1 VKREPVQQG
10 PGIAEIKRGAPGGQL
25 HFKDIAPEDNWLV
38 PGAQRRHETA
48 GKRQRK
54 SPGRRALLPQDVSHE
69 KTPGTPSASRARLL
83 RLVGQPPEEV
93 VEDTGEGF
101 GRIEN
106 QMVVDARHGDQ
117 RGLGNGREH
126 PVCQLLRHDG

>member
-1 VKREPVQQG
+1 MKREPVQQG
-10 PGIAEIKRGAPGGQL
+10 PGIDEIKRGAPGGQR
-25 HFKDIAPEDNWLV
+25 HFKDIAPEDDWLV
-38 PGAQRRHETA
+38 PGAQRRHQT
-48 GKRQRK
+48 
-54 SPGRRALLPQDVSHE
+54 ALLPQDVSHE
-69 KTPGTPSASRARLL
+69 KTLGTPSASPARLL

-93 VEDTGEGF
+93 VEDSGEGF

-126 PVCQLLRHDG
+126 PVGQLLRHDG